1 MGSEK
6 RKADKKKSK
15 GMEGEIKKDAL
26 KLVEMRF
33 LKSELRKKK
42 NWILDFLKE
51 VTYVTQIKYSQDDK
65 YESKKKP
72 QSLRNLSPSP

>member
-42 NWILDFLKE
+42 N
-51 VTYVTQIKYSQDDK
+51 
-65 YESKKKP
+65 
-72 QSLRNLSPSP
+72 